1 MNVCGTSTSH
11 EIFQHNYKHTH
22 THRHASFTRMKVE
35 EEKKGVQER
44 KNSKSMARF
53 CLVEVRKSLFALNRS
68 SKKEREREDWLQLK
82 LIRLIKQTRH
92 RRDDQH
98 QSKREKRQSTRTYL
112 NDMHVYL
119 CIFNTMDDDVCDQIN
134 RLSYSRSLTSVIIII
149 IISSFYS
156 RTYTSVQLFWRFF
169 LLLLN
174 NTFASQT

>member
-68 SKKEREREDWLQLK
+68 SKKERERID
-82 LIRLIKQTRH
+82 
-92 RRDDQH
+92 
-98 QSKREKRQSTRTYL
+98 
-112 NDMHVYL
+112 
-119 CIFNTMDDDVCDQIN
+119 
-134 RLSYSRSLTSVIIII
+134 
-149 IISSFYS
+149 SS
-156 RTYTSVQLFWRFF
+156 
-169 LLLLN
+169 
-174 NTFASQT
+174 